1 LLAQTWLVVQFV
13 ADMQAVRQCWSGAHK
28 RLFLHDDVAEQVTS
42 TGNTQIAESL
52 AFMQLWPA
60 GQSVDA
66 RQATWHRPEVH
77 TREPPQSLLRMQVP
91 PTSIFFAEL
100 QPAASHTETTIK
112 PRTRDTDISILQIWC
127 HQAIATRRVF

>member
-13 ADMQAVRQCWSGAHK
+13 ADLQAVRQCWSGAHE

-42 TGNTQIAESL
+42 AGNTQTAESL
-52 AFMQLWPA
+52 VFMQLWPA

-66 RQATWHRPEVH
+66 RQATWHTPEVQ

-100 QPAASHTETTIK
+100 QLAASHTETAIK
-112 PRTRDTDISILQIWC
+112 SRTRDTDISILQ
-127 HQAIATRRVF
+127 AIATRKAFWHGAR